1 MDDAHDLLDQL
12 LASRGGADGAGDGQ
26 GDADRPAEYSDDAL
40 ASRFT
45 ARHAEDLRFVNVW
58 GRWLIWN
65 GRRWEIDETQR
76 ALDLAR
82 LIGRETSA
90 EIVARKGPAGLAS
103 SVASSK
109 TVSAIERF
117 ARADRRHASV
127 TEDWDNDPWLLN
139 TPGGTVDLTT
149 GRTRPHARE
158 DRITKITAVAPGGEC
173 PVWLA
178 FLDRVF
184 AGDRSLVAFARR
196 MLGYSLTGSIRDHAL
211 FFLYGTGGNGKGVF
225 LNTWAAILGDYAKVA
240 AMETFAAS
248 HGDRHPTD
256 LAMLRGARAVIA
268 QETEEGQRW
277 AESRIKALTG
287 GDPISARF
295 MRQDFFT
302 FTPAFKL
309 MIAGNHKPSLRS
321 VDEAVKRRFNLLP
334 FTVTIPKAERDP
346 SLPEKLKAEW
356 PGILA
361 WAIEGCLEWQ
371 ATGLNPP
378 PAVQAATASYLA
390 DEDTIGFF
398 LAERCSTDDSDA
410 STEVKDLFASWV
422 EWSTAAG
429 EFTGSIKRFSTALA
443 ARGLQRGHHPATRR
457 AVIHGVR
464 LIIRA
469 SPFGG
474 GYGHDL

>member
-1 MDDAHDLLDQL
+1 MDDLHALLDNL
-12 LASRGGADGAGDGQ
+12 IARSADEADGAD
-26 GDADRPAEYSDDAL
+26 DRPAAYSDDAL
-40 ASRFT
+40 ALRFT
-45 ARHAEDLRFVNVW
+45 ARHADDLRFVSTW

-65 GRRWEIDETQR
+65 GQRWAIDETQR

-82 LIGRETSA
+82 DIGREASA
-90 EIVARKGPAGLAS
+90 EIIAEKGPARLAA
-103 SVASSK
+103 SVASAK
-109 TVSAIERF
+109 TVTAIERL

-127 TEDWDNDPWLLN
+127 TEDWDADPWVLN

-149 GRTRPHARE
+149 GETRPHNRS
-158 DRITKITAVAPGGEC
+158 DRITKITAVAPGGAC
-173 PVWLA
+173 PAWLA

-184 AGDRSLVAFARR
+184 AGDQSLIAFARR

-225 LNTWAAILGDYAKVA
+225 LNTWASILGDYAKVA
-240 AMETFAAS
+240 AMETFTAAQ
-248 HGDRHPTD
+248 GDRHPTD
-256 LAMLRGARAVIA
+256 LAMLRGARAVMA

-321 VDEAVKRRFNLLP
+321 VDEAVKRRFNLVP
-334 FTVTIPKAERDP
+334 FTVTIPKEERDP
-346 SLPEKLKAEW
+346 TLPEKLKAEW
-356 PGILA
+356 SGILA

-371 ATGLNPP
+371 RIGLAPP
-378 PAVQAATASYLA
+378 LAVQAATASYLA
-390 DEDTIGFF
+390 DEDTIGLF
-398 LAERCSTDDSDA
+398 LAERCATDDPNA
-410 STEVKDLFASWV
+410 STEVKELFASWS
-422 EWSTAAG
+422 EWSAAAG

-443 ARGLQRGHHPATRR
+443 ARGLRRGHDPMSRR
-457 AVIHGVR
+457 AVILGVR
-464 LIIRA
+464 LIVRA
-469 SPFGG
+469 SAFGSG
-474 GYGHDL
+474 GAHATDF